1 MAANAIGQPAARK
14 RTEGGCRSLAD
25 PRCPV
30 VGAASALALTVATG
44 YRARHVSP
52 YRPVLERLALSLPNA
67 HASLAGL
74 RIGFMTDTH
83 VGPFVSP
90 HDVARAASLLTA
102 ERPEIV
108 LFGGDFVADSPRYA
122 SAAARALGPL
132 AAAPLG
138 AFAVLGNHDVAN
150 GATKVASSL
159 QAVGIRVLRNESV
172 GIETGTGRLWIAGV
186 DDAILGA
193 HDPDAT
199 VAEVPPGDPI
209 LALWHEPDWATQ
221 TAALGAFC
229 QLSGHSHGGQV
240 RLPGV
245 PPFAAPAGGR
255 RYPVGLSDASGMP
268 VYTSRGVGVYRPP
281 IRLNCPP
288 EVTIITLV
296 QPSPRQ

>member
-1 MAANAIGQPAARK
+1 MAARLRA
-14 RTEGGCRSLAD
+14 EGDRRSLANL
-25 PRCPV
+25 RFPV
-30 VGAASALALTVATG
+30 VGAASALALTIATG
-44 YRARHVSP
+44 YRARHVNP
-52 YRPVLERLALSLPNA
+52 YRPVLERLALSLPTA

-108 LFGGDFVADSPRYA
+108 LFGGDLVAESPRYA
-122 SAAARALGPL
+122 PAAARALGPL

-138 AFAVLGNHDVAN
+138 AFAVLGNHDLDNSAI
-150 GATKVASSL
+150 KVASSL

-172 GIETGTGRLWIAGV
+172 GIETGRGRLWIAGV

-193 HDPDAT
+193 PDPDAT
-199 VAEVPPGDPI
+199 VSDVPPGDAI
-209 LALWHEPDWATQ
+209 LALWHEPDWAAQ
-221 TAALGAFC
+221 TAALGAFG

-245 PPFAAPAGGR
+245 PLFTTPTGGH
-255 RYPVGLSDASGMP
+255 RYPVGLNDASGMP